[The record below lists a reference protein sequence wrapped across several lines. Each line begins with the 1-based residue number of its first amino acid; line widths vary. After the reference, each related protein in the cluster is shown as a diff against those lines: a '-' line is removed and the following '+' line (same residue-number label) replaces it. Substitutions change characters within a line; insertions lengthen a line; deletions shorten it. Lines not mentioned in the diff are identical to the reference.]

1 MKKYRDYRDY
11 LRSKGLKPLV
21 IHRTKKL
28 SGDKVLVS
36 SCLPVSIVP

>member
-21 IHRTKKL
+21 IHRTVKK
-28 SGDKVLVS
+28 SGDKVLIS
-36 SCLPVSIVP
+36 SCLPLVTVP